1 MLELILYNEEI
12 KSQLDIIG
20 ERKASSEI
28 SHSNFSSNNILSD
41 KNEQQNV
48 KRPDETREAPIKKL
62 SNSAKIKNIAKLGF
76 EDQNSE
82 DGFQFRKK

>member
-20 ERKASSEI
+20 ERQASSEI
-28 SHSNFSSNNILSD
+28 SHSNLSSNKKLSEKD
-41 KNEQQNV
+41 EQQNE
-48 KRPDETREAPIKKL
+48 KQKDETRKAPIKKL